1 MKKILSV
8 STAALALVPTLVAAQ
23 SVGPSDNLPG
33 TEFFG
38 IGARY
43 AKLFVDF
50 TNGTLIPLLFA
61 VIFLY
66 FAYAMFNVFVK
77 GGADEEAKKAGTK
90 QALNAI
96 IGAVLIL
103 SFWGLVNFV
112 ANAFGAKD
120 PGVQNI
126 PRVQLR

>member
-8 STAALALVPTLVAAQ
+8 STAALLLLPTLAAAQ
-23 SVGPSDNLPG
+23 SNLPG
-33 TEFFG
+33 AG
-38 IGARY
+38 LILDARAY
-43 AKLFVDF
+43 ASLFVTF
-50 TNGTLIPLLFA
+50 TNNTLIPLLFA

-66 FAYAMFNVFVK
+66 FAYAMFKVFVK
-77 GGADEEAKKAGTK
+77 GGADEEAKKEGTK

-112 ANAFGAKD
+112 SSGFGRNNESIENVPTVK
-120 PGVQNI
+120 
-126 PRVQLR
+126 LR